1 MHALEKLGDGRKDKG
16 YENGESKGD
25 QDDASEIESANH
37 DDGYDHAEES
47 RQVFVSGVTGHYI
60 WPSSPV
66 PKALRECAL
75 TGSGTKHFRAAMELA
90 YRKGAKRT
98 IQGSIDEMAE
108 EEPRANATRIAEAGF
123 PVDAQLSAN
132 SRADLTPRK

>member
-1 MHALEKLGDGRKDKG
+1 MAQFP
-16 YENGESKGD
+16 S
-25 QDDASEIESANH
+25 SESA
-37 DDGYDHAEES
+37 E
-47 RQVFVSGVTGHYI
+47 
-60 WPSSPV
+60 
-66 PKALRECAL
+66 ECAL